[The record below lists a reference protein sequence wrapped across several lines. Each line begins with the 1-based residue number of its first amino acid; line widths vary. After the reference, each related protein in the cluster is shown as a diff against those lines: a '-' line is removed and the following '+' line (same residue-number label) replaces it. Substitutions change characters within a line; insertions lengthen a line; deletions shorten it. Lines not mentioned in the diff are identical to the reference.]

1 MNKFMTIFKHTFLTN
16 LKKKSFIITT
26 IVSMVLIVLLFNLPP
41 LLEKLSDDKSYTIG
55 VVDQTH
61 EIYSDMKS
69 ELSLY
74 EKIELKSFASE
85 DSAQKAYNDGDIY
98 GYVIVKLNA
107 NNFIEAE
114 YKAENIV
121 AFELSANIEQS
132 LSTIQFHR
140 IAKELNLSSAEIN
153 SLFTPVKLTKTP
165 LGEDA
170 KSESDIALSYV
181 IVYILLIAIYF
192 GVIMYG
198 NMVAMEVAKEK
209 SSRIMEILV
218 SSVNLITQMFGKILG
233 ISLLGILQIS
243 LMFLIGFFSLKS
255 NSGTFTF
262 DALTLDFSNI
272 PLSLI
277 LYGVLFYLLGYLF
290 YATLAAMLG
299 SLVSRI
305 EDMQQTIGILNF
317 VMVAAFLVS
326 IFGLTNPDALVI
338 KISSYIPFFTPMIM
352 FMRIGM
358 TNIHFLEIAIGILIM
373 IVSIIASSI
382 FAAKV
387 YKGGVLL
394 YGKSNSLKDIRK
406 ALELK

>member
-1 MNKFMTIFKHTFLTN
+1 MHKFMTIFKHTFLTN

-26 IVSMVLIVLLFNLPP
+26 VVTMILIILLFNLPP
-41 LLEKLSDDKSYTIG
+41 LLEKLTDDKTHMIG
-55 VVDQTH
+55 VVDHTQ
-61 EIYSDMKS
+61 EIYTDMKA
-69 ELSLY
+69 ELAHY
-74 EKIELKSFASE
+74 EKIELKQFASE
-85 DSAQKAYNDGDIY
+85 TKALAAYNDGELD
-98 GYVIVKLNA
+98 GYVIVNLEG
-107 NNFIEAE
+107 NNLIEAE
-114 YKAENIV
+114 YKAENIID
-121 AFELSANIEQS
+121 FELSAYLEQS

-140 IAKELNLSSAEIN
+140 IAKELKLEPSEIAT
-153 SLFTPVKLTKTP
+153 LFTPVSFTKTA
-165 LGEDA
+165 LGENA
-170 KSESDIALSYV
+170 KSESDIALSFI

-209 SSRIMEILV
+209 SSRVMEILV
-218 SSVNLITQMFGKILG
+218 SSVNPITQMFGKILG
-233 ISLLGILQIS
+233 VSLLGILQIA
-243 LMFLIGFFSLKS
+243 LMFLIGSLSLKS
-255 NSGTFTF
+255 NSGSFTF
-262 DALTLDFSNI
+262 EALTIDFSNI
-272 PLSLI
+272 PKSLI
-277 LYGVLFYLLGYLF
+277 FYGVLFYLLGYLF

-317 VMVAAFLVS
+317 VMVAAFLVAM
-326 IFGLTNPDALVI
+326 FGLTNPDTLAI

-358 TNIHFLEIAIGILIM
+358 TNIHFLEIALGIAIM
-373 IVSIIASSI
+373 IISIIASSI

-394 YGKSNSLKDIRK
+394 YGKSSSLKDIKK